1 MLRTVEER
9 DIENLGLDDSIH
21 LWFNQDRDLGLSALL
36 INLLTKSINLFV

>member
-21 LWFNQDRDLGLSALL
+21 LWLNQDGDLGLSALL
-36 INLLTKSINLFV
+36 IN